1 MICLRCHHRKFE
13 YGHQPNFGNCCL
25 CAKCQRYVVISK
37 VSPSEICDLYMG
49 LIAAEVK
56 IKQSNPHDLINQ
68 YWPFVAKNMNYSN
81 MWNLWK
87 EKAVQKFGSEAIKK
101 PKRIEAKQPT
111 EYQLDMFS
119 QRGLQL

>member
-13 YGHQPNFGNCCL
+13 YGHHERFGNCCL
-25 CAKCQRYVVISK
+25 CAKCQRYVVLSN

-56 IKQSNPHDLINQ
+56 INGTQPYLLINE
-68 YWPFVAKNMNYSN
+68 YWPFHVKNMNYSG

-87 EKAVQKFGSEAIKK
+87 DKAVKKFGSEAIKQ
-101 PKRIEAKQPT
+101 PKLKQQHGPT
-111 EYQLDMFS
+111 EYQLDIFAE
-119 QRGLQL
+119 RGLQL